1 MYTYITMQSV
11 HLYYTKTFCMGSCD
25 IRKKKIGIL
34 YMYMKIKPAQILKT
48 AKMSLL
54 VPAAR

>member
-1 MYTYITMQSV
+1 MQLV
-11 HLYYTKTFCMGSCD
+11 HLYYNQTFCICRVVTSE
-25 IRKKKIGIL
+25 RKIL
-34 YMYMKIKPAQILKT
+34 CKLYMKIKPAQILKT

>member
-11 HLYYTKTFCMGSCD
+11 HLYYNKTFCMGSCD
-25 IRKKKIGIL
+25 IRKKKL
-34 YMYMKIKPAQILKT
+34 VYMYMKIKPAQILKT